1 MATTIVT
8 KSESTDL
15 YVFVRDSKNITS
27 FEKLIEDFKKE
38 WYLEDTLY
46 LEAIYSEEF
55 DVRTLTNEI
64 INII

>member
-8 KSESTDL
+8 KSESADL

>member
-38 WYLEDTLY
+38 WYLEDMLY
-46 LEAIYSEEF
+46 LESVYSDEF

>member
-8 KSESTDL
+8 KSEPTDL